1 MRTSANAR
9 LISTIGN
16 PTFGDGLLPRLILTQ
31 EITKRWRNIACPAS
45 QTKSRRHAHHG
56 RDDLRVLAEIDLLAE
71 GKPRVEVLQR
81 DSSAGERLDQ
91 SALDGRQLIGAA
103 EINLYIADKPIERL
117 GCVGA
122 AVEFSAGK

>member
-1 MRTSANAR
+1 
-9 LISTIGN
+9 
-16 PTFGDGLLPRLILTQ
+16 
-31 EITKRWRNIACPAS
+31 
-45 QTKSRRHAHHG
+45 
-56 RDDLRVLAEIDLLAE
+56 
-71 GKPRVEVLQR
+71 VLQR